1 MYRVVVYVGPNQ
13 GFKFE
18 HAPHGFI
25 RVANFAADSFV
36 SASFAGLL
44 KSIFDGVGGV
54 QVETRTRRGKNSHC
68 FAPLIRGQQF
78 SCEGFNLDL
87 RNYRLRNK
95 ILRHKRIFGAAAVSR
110 AAASAPGVTGIRL
123 KAMVTY
129 NAQNTVRES

>member
-68 FAPLIRGQQF
+68 FAPLIRSEQF

-87 RNYRLRNK
+87 RNTRFGTT
-95 ILRHKRIFGAAAVSR
+95 ILRQKR
-110 AAASAPGVTGIRL
+110 
-123 KAMVTY
+123 
-129 NAQNTVRES
+129 